1 MVFKSIVP
9 SVDIPHVDV
18 ATFCINASREN
29 VSSPDTPAYVDIS
42 THAILTYGQLY
53 TMHEQISSGL
63 LHRLNVRSGD
73 VAAIFASNSV
83 HYAPIVLGIISSGA
97 VCCPVNS
104 AFGES
109 ELEYQ
114 LHDSRASV
122 LFVGPMQ
129 LSIVCKARA
138 AGQVDIPLDRIVVI
152 GESRHTEFTSLQEL
166 LDERPYRHLCDNLN
180 IDVMAVLVYSSGT
193 TGLPKGVMLSHR
205 NIVACAVLYAAM
217 SRFLDDHEPN
227 ARSDQI
233 RGPIRSLAILPFAH
247 IYGLTSLITNSIA
260 SGRTQY
266 IMPNFSIDAFL
277 QAVQDYCIN
286 ATSVVPSV
294 LAQLS
299 TKDTSK
305 YNLSSLRMLG
315 SGAAALSGGVH
326 ARMRQQFA
334 ATTAN
339 GYGMSETCSGV
350 CIMSSFM
357 FTPGSVGFLLPNM
370 EAKIVDLQTG
380 RKQSVSEEGELC
392 VRGPLVMMGYLNRS
406 DETQAVIDSDGFLHT
421 GDIGY
426 IDAQGLVFI
435 TDRIKSLIKY
445 KGLQVAPAELES
457 ILMDHP
463 QIADAAVI
471 GVDDQRRHSEV
482 PMALV
487 VPRELNPD
495 RDELRASIEEWVGAR
510 VADHKRLRGG
520 VVFVAQIPRSSVG
533 KIMHRDLRA
542 QFNAQRMAK
551 I

>member
-1 MVFKSIVP
+1 
-9 SVDIPHVDV
+9 
-18 ATFCINASREN
+18 
-29 VSSPDTPAYVDIS
+29 
-42 THAILTYGQLY
+42 
-53 TMHEQISSGL
+53 MHEQISSGL
-63 LHRLNVRSGD
+63 LHRLRVQPGD
-73 VAAIFASNSV
+73 VTAIFASNSV

-97 VCCPVNS
+97 VCCPVSS

-109 ELEYQ
+109 ELTYQ

-122 LFVGPMQ
+122 LFVGPAQ
-129 LSIVCKARA
+129 LSIICKARA
-138 AGQVDIPLDRIVVI
+138 AGQMDIPSDRIVVI
-152 GESRHTEFTSLQEL
+152 GETRHTDFTHLQEL
-166 LDERPYRHLCDNLN
+166 LDERPYRHLCIGDLKV
-180 IDVMAVLVYSSGT
+180 DAMAVLVYSSGT

-217 SRFLDDHEPN
+217 SRFLDDHEPS
-227 ARSDQI
+227 ARTDQI

-266 IMPNFSIDAFL
+266 IMSDFSIDMFL
-277 QAVQDYCIN
+277 QAVQDFRIN
-286 ATSVVPSV
+286 AASVVPSV

-299 TKDTSK
+299 AKNTSK
-305 YNLSSLRMLG
+305 YDLSSLHMLG

-350 CIMSSFM
+350 CIMRSYM
-357 FTPGSVGFLLPNM
+357 FTPGSVGLLLPNM
-370 EAKIVDLQTG
+370 EAKIVDLKTG
-380 RKQSVSEEGELC
+380 CEQSACEEGELC

-406 DETQAVIDSDGFLHT
+406 DETQTVIDSDGFLRT

-435 TDRIKSLIKY
+435 TDRIKGLIKY

-487 VPRELNPD
+487 VPHELSNEI
-495 RDELRASIEEWVGAR
+495 ELRASIEEWVGAR

-520 VVFVAQIPRSSVG
+520 VVFVSQIPRSSVG

>member
-1 MVFKSIVP
+1 
-9 SVDIPHVDV
+9 
-18 ATFCINASREN
+18 
-29 VSSPDTPAYVDIS
+29 
-42 THAILTYGQLY
+42 
-53 TMHEQISSGL
+53 MHKQISSGL
-63 LHRLNVRSGD
+63 LRRLSVHSGD
-73 VAAIFASNSV
+73 VVAIFASNSV

-97 VCCPVNS
+97 VCCPVSS

-129 LSIVCKARA
+129 LSIVCKAQA
-138 AGQVDIPLDRIVVI
+138 AGRVDIPSERIVVI
-152 GESRHTEFTSLQEL
+152 GEPRHSKFTSLQEM
-166 LDERPYRHLCDNLN
+166 LDERPYRPCVDLK
-180 IDVMAVLVYSSGT
+180 IDAMAVLVYSSGT
-193 TGLPKGVMLSHR
+193 TGLPKGVILSHR
-205 NIVACAVLYAAM
+205 NIVACAVLNAAM
-217 SRFLDDHEPN
+217 FQFLNDQEPS
-227 ARSDQI
+227 ARTDQI
-233 RGPIRSLAILPFAH
+233 RGPVRSLAILPFAH

-260 SGRTQY
+260 RGRTQY
-266 IMPNFSIDAFL
+266 IMPDFSIDAFL
-277 QAVQDYCIN
+277 QAVQDYRIN
-286 ATSVVPSV
+286 TASVVPSV

-299 TKDTSK
+299 AKNISK
-305 YNLSSLRMLG
+305 YDLSSLRLLG
-315 SGAAALSGGVH
+315 SGAAALPGGVH
-326 ARMRQQFA
+326 ARVREQFA

-350 CIMSSFM
+350 CIMGSFM

-370 EAKIVDLQTG
+370 EAKVVDLKTG
-380 RKQSVSEEGELC
+380 CKRSVSEEGELC

-426 IDAQGLVFI
+426 VDARGLVFI
-435 TDRIKSLIKY
+435 TDRIKGLIKY

-471 GVDDQRRHSEV
+471 GVNDQRRHSEV

-487 VPRELNPD
+487 VPRDLSSEI
-495 RDELRASIEEWVGAR
+495 ELRASIEEWVRAR

-520 VVFVAQIPRSSVG
+520 VVFVAQIPRNSMG
-533 KIMHRDLRA
+533 KILHRDLRA
-542 QFNAQRMAK
+542 QFNTQRMAK

>member
-42 THAILTYGQLY
+42 THATLTYGQLY
-53 TMHEQISSGL
+53 TMHEKISSGL

-104 AFGES
+104 TFGES

-129 LSIVCKARA
+129 LSIVHKARA

-152 GESRHTEFTSLQEL
+152 GETRHTEFTSLQEL

-180 IDVMAVLVYSSGT
+180 IDAMAVLVYSSGT

-227 ARSDQI
+227 PRSDQI

-266 IMPNFSIDAFL
+266 IMPRFSIDAFL
-277 QAVQDYCIN
+277 QAVQDYRIN

-299 TKDTSK
+299 AKDTSK

-334 ATTAN
+334 VTIAN

-380 RKQSVSEEGELC
+380 CKQSVSEEGELC

-406 DETQAVIDSDGFLHT
+406 NETQAVIDSDGFLHT